1 MEQLGAVTEVVME
14 DTEDLSAFIPPLGP
28 GSQAESGGGWC
39 WLGVHCLLGGI
50 LMGKWRCTGDGWT
63 AMSTHGVGMMD
74 TMSCCSQPLKIDS
87 VPGYPAAM
95 LIICGALVN
104 GPYALITTAVSADLV
119 RGEPQT
125 PPRCPCTHRGC
136 SLFPRGILLG
146 FLHFTFVFQ
155 CLQSPVE
162 KGRAVAGAALCTIS
176 YTGVFPVAFSPWP
189 HDCVSAL
196 LHLPV
201 STDRMEIFGGRSPG
215 NFCLLLGIHGLAAGS
230 I

>member
-1 MEQLGAVTEVVME
+1 MEQLGAVAEVVME

-74 TMSCCSQPLKIDS
+74 AMSCCSQPLKIES

-119 RGEPQT
+119 RGEPQP

-146 FLHFTFVFQ
+146 FCTLSLFSNASKAQWRRAELSLVLHSAPSLKHRGFSCCFFT
-155 CLQSPVE
+155 
-162 KGRAVAGAALCTIS
+162 
-176 YTGVFPVAFSPWP
+176 
-189 HDCVSAL
+189 
-196 LHLPV
+196 
-201 STDRMEIFGGRSPG
+201 
-215 NFCLLLGIHGLAAGS
+215 LAT
-230 I
+230 